1 MALNLVDIPASGGG
15 WFKPTEEA
23 KEYPAFLIEVLDF
36 EAQRPGTYGPKDSVL
51 VNMTIFADDEALDAG
66 EPTEVKNGMRI
77 EYTVLTRDLKSLVG
91 GATIVTLAQVPPSKP
106 GQQPAWVW
114 RQAGA
119 AAKKKVSAYVDSLNA
134 AIEAAIANAPS
145 FD

>member
-15 WFKPTEEA
+15 WFTPTDEM

-36 EAQRPGTYGPKDSVL
+36 ESQRPGTYGPKDSVL
-51 VNMTIFADDEALDAG
+51 VNMTIFADDDALNAG
-66 EPTEVKNGMRI
+66 EPTEVRNGMRI
-77 EYTVLTRDLKSLVG
+77 EYTVLTRDLKGLVG
-91 GATIVTLAQVPPSKP
+91 GATIVSIAQVPSSKP
-106 GQQPAWVW
+106 GQKPAWVW

-119 AAKKKVSAYVDSLNA
+119 ANKAKVARYVDSLNA
-134 AIEAAIANAPS
+134 AVEAAIANAPS